1 MELCIENEV
10 QHEFLFFEH
19 FFGDISFMNRTNHC
33 ELYFHQQAS
42 DVPPLRTMQCILVDT
57 VYYGE
62 ENSVSAGGWVEEN
75 GVSVTRHGRGTTD
88 ERNRALKPRRLL
100 HVPNIQ
106 LKCTH
111 RKYSVSEVLPNKHW
125 LAMSVGRSEHKKN
138 MILQS
143 HLFKRNKQANN
154 IDKNE
159 KICNSIKVAANL
171 RQT

>member
-1 MELCIENEV
+1 M
-10 QHEFLFFEH
+10 
-19 FFGDISFMNRTNHC
+19 
-33 ELYFHQQAS
+33 
-42 DVPPLRTMQCILVDT
+42 
-57 VYYGE
+57 
-62 ENSVSAGGWVEEN
+62 
-75 GVSVTRHGRGTTD
+75 SVTRHGRGTTD

-125 LAMSVGRSEHKKN
+125 LAMSVGRSEHKKS

-159 KICNSIKVAANL
+159 KICNSLKVAANL
-171 RQT
+171 RQTGSSTDKHKIMM